1 MEAFSDMKTPAFVIN
16 PQLIDQNLKQ
26 LMANDRQQ
34 TEADKQTRAC
44 YNGQL
49 LWVDKYGV
57 DEKADTLLNWLHKV
71 GEIGLTERSFGV
83 GQIEKDLERMRTLAF
98 DDANPI
104 NLVAARLDYQLTKA
118 CLRYC
123 YGQRFGFVNPHRV
136 FNHLDVEKQDSSRK
150 ITQFRGLFD
159 VEMDLP
165 TSQFAVDVLRK
176 LKNDSLTALLH
187 EIQPTDANYL
197 YLKQQLSKDT
207 SLAYR
212 RRIVANMERCRW
224 RRHDPIATQGKRIIV
239 NIPAFHLYAYNG
251 GELLDMR
258 VVCGARKDRVDGGQ
272 SAVGHPHEYY

>member
-49 LWVDKYGV
+49 LWVDKFGV

-104 NLVAARLDYQLTKA
+104 NLVAARLDYQLTK
-118 CLRYC
+118 
-123 YGQRFGFVNPHRV
+123 N
-136 FNHLDVEKQDSSRK
+136 
-150 ITQFRGLFD
+150 
-159 VEMDLP
+159 
-165 TSQFAVDVLRK
+165 K
-176 LKNDSLTALLH
+176 LKSG
-187 EIQPTDANYL
+187 
-197 YLKQQLSKDT
+197 
-207 SLAYR
+207 
-212 RRIVANMERCRW
+212 
-224 RRHDPIATQGKRIIV
+224 RHKI
-239 NIPAFHLYAYNG
+239 
-251 GELLDMR
+251 GELYFESD
-258 VVCGARKDRVDGGQ
+258 VFTVARSDDERKRADVSDSTSEAGL
-272 SAVGHPHEYY
+272 